1 MTSSFSANDVALL
14 IGIIGLMSGIISAI
28 VTIII
33 NRLTLQGEIK
43 KLKLAT
49 SNIYAENIQ
58 EKRLATYPELYGVL
72 YTFGRTFHSKE
83 IKFDDLLKI
92 HGAIYDWY
100 KANGILLS
108 PKARDIYY
116 RYYRTIDVLY
126 KKGAESYV
134 QKMSNSDKK
143 HDLYRDTVNFNLA
156 LQADIGIFDV
166 EFFDRGRRFDSYD
179 ELNDK
184 VNDD

>member
-1 MTSSFSANDVALL
+1 MINSFSANDVALL
-14 IGIIGLMSGIISAI
+14 VGIIGLVSGVMSAL
-28 VTIII
+28 VTIIV

-58 EKRLATYPELYGVL
+58 EKRLATYPELYGIL
-72 YTFGRTFHSKE
+72 YVFGRTFHDKE
-83 IKFDDLLKI
+83 IRFDDLLQV
-92 HGAIYDWY
+92 HRAIFDWY
-100 KANGILLS
+100 KVNGILLS

-126 KKGAESYV
+126 KKGATSYV
-134 QKMSNSDKK
+134 QKMSDSNKK

-166 EFFDRGRRFDSYD
+166 EFFDRGIRFDTYN
-179 ELNDK
+179 ELTEK
-184 VNDD
+184 TNDD